1 MRKEDAND
9 SARNDLHAIA
19 NALMHD
25 TEVQYQNPSAFTS
38 INRISRQE
46 VYQESQGKDCGE
58 IQMMN
63 QRGRDSNSI
72 KLPSIK
78 AKVYFPY

>member
-1 MRKEDAND
+1 MRREDAND

-19 NALMHD
+19 NALMHEP
-25 TEVQYQNPSAFTS
+25 EVHYQNPSAFSS
-38 INRISRQE
+38 INMSNRKE